1 MRPATVWL
9 LKYFPYS
16 TLVRNQSLFLR
27 LGSLLFIATTGYAL
41 LYAEP
46 LHMLL
51 LVAFA
56 IAFFLIFVSSYLPRK
71 ENKITSLVTQT
82 GALELLNL
90 SPLPI
95 FTYEK
100 KENDIYIRFA
110 NRACHAIFVKDKKS
124 LSGKPIHKLTMLED
138 EEEMLST
145 CLATLENQSNENKTF
160 FIRSR
165 SQDGTIT
172 KLMCVT
178 SAIKWLNE
186 RIGICFVFDV
196 SSTEDKYAKMNAN
209 VQEGYMGTLVAGIV
223 HDFRNVL
230 TSIIGTAEALQ
241 FTTQE
246 KKIQDQLEIII
257 GAGERGSKT
266 ITHLLKLSSA
276 DKEKEKLA
284 YTDIKVALQNI
295 TALLRIQLSA
305 KIKLQSD
312 FSSDLPKVKISTN
325 HLEQILMN
333 LVNNASQAIEKEG
346 VISIVAKKSVK
357 KKIPYHQGDLLC
369 ISVTDNGCGIAEEHI
384 ALVTENFW
392 SLRKGKGGT
401 GLGLAMVKRII
412 QNNGGKLEITSKL
425 NEGTRIN
432 IYFPA
437 ESTAK
442 QIKKENMV
450 SKTPLPLAQKTKKTE
465 DSPATTPAEQ
475 STKPC
480 TILLVDDQPEVL
492 QVHKLLLKAM
502 GHKVL
507 TATHGK
513 EAIETFKANKNKI
526 QMLITDFKMPG
537 MDGIDL
543 AEALR
548 KESASLTMLMVTAFG
563 ETEKLQLSKK
573 LDMDIILKPSNFKK
587 FSNAIAK
594 IQDRN
599 PEIFS

>member
-1 MRPATVWL
+1 M
-9 LKYFPYS
+9 
-16 TLVRNQSLFLR
+16 
-27 LGSLLFIATTGYAL
+27 
-41 LYAEP
+41 LYIQP
-46 LHMLL
+46 LHIMALA
-51 LVAFA
+51 AFS
-56 IAFFLIFVSSYLPRK
+56 IAFGLIFISSYLPRK
-71 ENKITSLVTQT
+71 ENKISSLVTQT
-82 GALELLNL
+82 GALELLDL
-90 SPLPI
+90 SPLAI

-100 KENDIYIRFA
+100 KDNDIYIRFA
-110 NRACHAIFVKDKKS
+110 NRACHTMFAEGKKS
-124 LSGKPIHKLTMLED
+124 LIGKPIHKLATLED

-145 CLATLENQSNENKTF
+145 CLETLENKSSENKTF

-165 SQDGTIT
+165 SHDDTT
-172 KLMCVT
+172 LKLMCVT

-246 KKIQDQLEIII
+246 KKIQDQLEVII

-266 ITHLLKLSSA
+266 ITHLLKLSTT
-276 DKEKEKLA
+276 DTKKETLA

-295 TALLRIQLSA
+295 TALLHIQLPS
-305 KIKLQSD
+305 KTKLKTD
-312 FSSDLPKVKISTN
+312 FPSDLPKIKISTN

-333 LVNNASQAIEKEG
+333 LVNNAAQAIEKEG
-346 VISIVAKKSVK
+346 VISITARKAAK
-357 KKIPYHQGDLLC
+357 KKIPFHKGEVLC
-369 ISVTDNGCGIAEEHI
+369 ISVADNGCGIAEEHI

-401 GLGLAMVKRII
+401 GLGLAMVKRVV

-425 NEGTRIN
+425 GEGTRIN

-437 ESTAK
+437 ECSQEHA
-442 QIKKENMV
+442 KKEAAAI
-450 SKTPLPLAQKTKKTE
+450 SAPSQPLDKKKAQQAKA
-465 DSPATTPAEQ
+465 SQAATASEHDF
-475 STKPC
+475 KPC

-492 QVHKLLLKAM
+492 EVHKLLLKAM

-507 TATHGK
+507 TATHGT
-513 EAIETFKANKNKI
+513 EAIETFKANKDKI

-548 KESASLTMLMVTAFG
+548 KESATLTMLMVTAFG
-563 ETEKLQLSKK
+563 ETEKLQVSKK

-587 FSNAIAK
+587 FSQAIAK
-594 IQDRN
+594 IQEKN
-599 PEIFS
+599 PKVFS